1 RWRCPSRHS
10 PLVPSAGR
18 GPARSATTAPGGPP
32 VRVRL
37 VEGVPVD
44 TVGCVAELVPG
55 APCRRGVRHVL
66 GAGSGPEVSG
76 VHAGAVVASVPEVQ
90 PNDTH
95 AEHLA
100 SNDVRSP
107 DAPLVSV
114 GPIRDDLAIAQA
126 DREASTAPQ
135 PAARIRLGVDLL
147 PEPGR

>member
-1 RWRCPSRHS
+1 
-10 PLVPSAGR
+10 
-18 GPARSATTAPGGPP
+18 
-32 VRVRL
+32 
-37 VEGVPVD
+37 
-44 TVGCVAELVPG
+44 G

-147 PEPGR
+147 PEPGREAIVAELYEGRHSTITPASWRRAWPASDR